1 MDNKLYTTEK
11 NMKTKESS
19 YVHELCEELQAFDP
33 HWNDRFN
40 SLQEAVDF
48 VAQETP
54 YINEMHIDF
63 LNTPEGRAYEDDI
76 VSVFDYQGAI
86 KAEQE
91 SAKKMPFTLS
101 NIGHVNAWGD
111 AGDGLEN

>member
-19 YVHELCEELQAFDP
+19 YVHELFEELQAFDP

-76 VSVFDYQGAI
+76 ASVFDYQGAI
-86 KAEQE
+86 KAEKE
-91 SAKKMPFTLS
+91 AARKMRFNLD
-101 NIGHVNAWGD
+101 NIGTTGSWLNN
-111 AGDGLEN
+111 DGEGEY

>member
-1 MDNKLYTTEK
+1 
-11 NMKTKESS
+11 MKTKESS
-19 YVHELCEELQAFDP
+19 YVHELFEELQAFDP